1 MAISIS
7 SKLQFSKEMEK
18 AGDTL
23 VVANFHR
30 GSSVKHNSD
39 FGYYIL
45 LNIDLEKNQDFAIS
59 QGIYVPTICCY
70 EKKVR
75 MTKLHV
81 GYANANDKFK
91 QVMTGYVASQKLT
104 KNKKKLVE
112 KNNNKI
118 LDSDDVLVGIPNQ
131 NEALK
136 TNLEDEISVKE
147 KPVVK
152 SKVQYVSKF
161 CMKILSTIEG

>member
-7 SKLQFSKEMEK
+7 SKRQFSEEMEK

-30 GSSVKHNSD
+30 GSSLKQNSN
-39 FGYYIL
+39 FGDYIL
-45 LNIDLEKNQDFAIS
+45 LNIALESDIAIS
-59 QGIYVPTICCY
+59 QGISVPTICCY
-70 EKKVR
+70 ERKIR
-75 MTKLHV
+75 LTKLHV

-91 QVMTGYVASQKLT
+91 QVMTGYVASRRLT
-104 KNKKKLVE
+104 KNKKKPVE

-131 NEALK
+131 NETLK
-136 TNLEDEISVKE
+136 TKLEDEISVNE

-152 SKVQYVSKF
+152 SKVQYVSEF
-161 CMKILSTIEG
+161 CVKILSTIEG